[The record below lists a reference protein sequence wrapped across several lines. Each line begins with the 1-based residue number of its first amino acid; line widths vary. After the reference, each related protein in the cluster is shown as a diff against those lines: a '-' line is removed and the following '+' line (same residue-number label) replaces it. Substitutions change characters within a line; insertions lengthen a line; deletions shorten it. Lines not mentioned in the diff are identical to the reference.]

1 MALPTYFGLGFS
13 ADDAQRVR
21 QLLIEA
27 SPYCEQCQRILND
40 IDRQLATL
48 NGTPLPPEP
57 GSCGNC

>member
-1 MALPTYFGLGFS
+1 MTLPTYFGLGFS

-27 SPYCEQCQRILND
+27 APYCEQCARILKLVD
-40 IDRQLATL
+40 AQLATL

-57 GSCGNC
+57 GSCSNC